1 MSKSDLLISI
11 TTVVLIIIYLLVL
24 IAGFVIG
31 KQTYLTSWLNVV
43 TGAGIS
49 IYWLQQQLRIKQ
61 HVLEVREIAVLSFEV
76 VTVGYALY
84 YIISRQWNSWFK
96 IMQYMVFGIHLL
108 ALILFLIFMVT
119 FKIKRLI

>member
-31 KQTYLTSWLNVV
+31 KQTYLTSWLNVI
-43 TGAGIS
+43 TGAGIL
-49 IYWLQQQLRIKQ
+49 IYWLQQQVRIKQ
-61 HVLEVREIAVLSFEV
+61 QVLEVREIAVLSFEV

-84 YIISRQWNSWFK
+84 YIITRQWNSWFK